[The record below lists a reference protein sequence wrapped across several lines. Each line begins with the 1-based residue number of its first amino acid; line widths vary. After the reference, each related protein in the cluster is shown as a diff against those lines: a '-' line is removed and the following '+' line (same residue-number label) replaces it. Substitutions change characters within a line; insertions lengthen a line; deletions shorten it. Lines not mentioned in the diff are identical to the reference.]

1 MAAASR
7 RSALRPLLRLY
18 PRRWRARYGAEFGE
32 VLDAEPM
39 TVALVVDVLF
49 GAVDARVR
57 PQAIAEMAAPP
68 SAPRE
73 PRGGTMIEDVM
84 KLRCAGYGP
93 NVTRRDQ
100 WAAVAVMLGGTVV
113 LTLIWMLVHVR
124 FGDNPY
130 VDSFSL
136 TPFLTAMFLSMPLT
150 YLKGR
155 PAISQA
161 AFISCG
167 IAVLAAFSLL
177 LGFITA
183 RI

>member
-1 MAAASR
+1 MAASR
-7 RSALRPLLRLY
+7 RSPLRPLVRLY
-18 PRRWRARYGAEFGE
+18 PRDWRARYGAEFGE
-32 VLDAEPM
+32 LLDAERM
-39 TVALVVDVLF
+39 TIALVVDVLF

-68 SAPRE
+68 RAPRE
-73 PRGGTMIEDVM
+73 QRGGTMIGDVM

-100 WAAVAVMLGGTVV
+100 WVAVAVMLAGTVV
-113 LTLIWMLVHVR
+113 LTLIWMLAHVR

-136 TPFLTAMFLSMPLT
+136 TPFLTAMLVSMPLT

-155 PAISQA
+155 PVISQV
-161 AFISCG
+161 AFIGGS
-167 IAVLAAFSLL
+167 IAVLVAFSLL
-177 LGFITA
+177 LGFITS